1 MLADIFEE
9 ACRVLEA
16 LASVE
21 ISYVEAT
28 LHVILKRAAVKGPC
42 DWQKDVVP
50 RGAARALFATIVAII
65 ALQSV
70 EADVIC
76 R

>member
-21 ISYVEAT
+21 ISYVEAI
-28 LHVILKRAAVKGPC
+28 LHVTLKRVAVKGPC

-50 RGAARALFATIVAII
+50 RWAAGALFATIVAII
-65 ALQSV
+65 ALHSV
-70 EADVIC
+70 EADII
-76 R
+76 RR